1 MILVDT
7 SVFINYFKGRD
18 TKGSLY
24 LDKLIQNEEPFC
36 LNEFIYQEI
45 LQGSKD
51 EKEFL
56 TLKAYLKDIP
66 LYSLKLGVQSFEN
79 AALLN
84 FRCKRKG
91 VTIRSTIDL
100 LIAETAIENNIALL
114 HDDEDYVNMSKVIT
128 ELKLAV

>member
-1 MILVDT
+1 MIMTINLCGVLNDSVDT

-66 LYSLKLGVQSFEN
+66 LYSLKLP
-79 AALLN
+79 
-84 FRCKRKG
+84 
-91 VTIRSTIDL
+91 
-100 LIAETAIENNIALL
+100 
-114 HDDEDYVNMSKVIT
+114 
-128 ELKLAV
+128 